1 MEEPPQFVYELGC
14 QEQSRL
20 AVAELVLA
28 LLAITGLDFTQPVG
42 TVGFLREV
50 SLVTLLQEIV
60 SVCNQQQG

>member
-1 MEEPPQFVYELGC
+1 MEEPPQFVYEPGC

-28 LLAITGLDFTQPVG
+28 PLAITGLDFT
-42 TVGFLREV
+42 TVGFPREV

>member
-1 MEEPPQFVYELGC
+1 MEEPPQFVYEPGC

-28 LLAITGLDFTQPVG
+28 PLAITGLDFTQPVG
-42 TVGFLREV
+42 SVGFPREV